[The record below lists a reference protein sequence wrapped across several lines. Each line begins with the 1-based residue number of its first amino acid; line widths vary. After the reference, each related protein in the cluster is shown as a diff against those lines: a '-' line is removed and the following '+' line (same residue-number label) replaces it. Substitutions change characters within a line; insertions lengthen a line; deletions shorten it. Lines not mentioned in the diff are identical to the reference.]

1 MANIHVK
8 KFNKIIIG
16 FLEELM
22 KILPE
27 EKNIKVFK
35 SQLSTVEFLD
45 EKKIIK
51 SFIQYGY
58 PYKKQI
64 LEKDSSFFLKEG
76 NVKIEGDYMS
86 EALQLKR
93 LWQTKLSDDNK
104 EVVWKYFKVLV
115 LICEKYMS

>member
-1 MANIHVK
+1 MSNIHVK

-16 FLEELM
+16 FLDELM

-64 LEKDSSFFLKEG
+64 LDKDSSFFLKEG

>member
-1 MANIHVK
+1 MSNIHVK

-16 FLEELM
+16 FLDELM

-35 SQLSTVEFLD
+35 NQLSTVEFLD

>member
-16 FLEELM
+16 FLDELM

>member
-1 MANIHVK
+1 MSNIHLK

-16 FLEELM
+16 FLDELM

-64 LEKDSSFFLKEG
+64 LDKDSSFFLKEG

>member
-1 MANIHVK
+1 MSEIHVK
-8 KFNKIIIG
+8 KFNSVLIG
-16 FLEELM
+16 FLDELM
-22 KILPE
+22 QILPD

-35 SQLSTVEFLD
+35 SQLSTVKYLD

-51 SFIQYGY
+51 GFIQYGY

-64 LEKDSSFFLKEG
+64 LEKDESFFLKEG
-76 NVKIEGDYMS
+76 NVEVEGDYMN

-93 LWQTKLSDDNK
+93 LWETRLSDDNK

-115 LICEKYMS
+115 LLCEKYLG

>member
-16 FLEELM
+16 FLDELM

-35 SQLSTVEFLD
+35 SQLSTVEYLD

-51 SFIQYGY
+51 
-58 PYKKQI
+58 
-64 LEKDSSFFLKEG
+64 
-76 NVKIEGDYMS
+76 
-86 EALQLKR
+86 
-93 LWQTKLSDDNK
+93 
-104 EVVWKYFKVLV
+104 VLFNMV
-115 LICEKYMS
+115 IHIRNRF

>member
-16 FLEELM
+16 FLDELM

-64 LEKDSSFFLKEG
+64 LEKDESFFLKEG

>member
-16 FLEELM
+16 FLDELM

-35 SQLSTVEFLD
+35 SQLSTVEYLD

>member
-1 MANIHVK
+1 MSNIHVK

-16 FLEELM
+16 FLDELM

-35 SQLSTVEFLD
+35 SQLSTIEFLD

>member
-64 LEKDSSFFLKEG
+64 LEKDESFFLKEG

>member
-16 FLEELM
+16 FLDELI

-64 LEKDSSFFLKEG
+64 LEKDESFFLKEG

>member
-16 FLEELM
+16 FLDELM

-64 LEKDSSFFLKEG
+64 LDKDSSFFLKEG